1 MMSKRVIRCFRYP
14 MMISAVVLASMPA
27 ANAQDQTAPSDQ
39 ETLGESSAP
48 VASAAGQEVVVT
60 GSRLANP
67 NVSSSSP
74 IQTIQEE
81 AFDVLGAVETV
92 DLVNTLPSVT
102 RAQDTSFAN
111 GANGTSTLD
120 LRGLGAIR
128 TLVLVNGKRLP
139 PGSPTPGGYPSDLNL
154 IPSQLI
160 RRVEIVTGGASAV
173 YGSDAVAGVA
183 NFIMKK
189 DFVGL
194 ELDGLVGINQS
205 NNNSEDAQQRLV
217 AAGIQ
222 PRRGSDIGNFTV
234 DVSAVF
240 GASLNEGRGN
250 VTGYVRYLRN
260 NGLNQSE
267 RDFSQCA
274 LGLNGAINATCIG
287 ATTGPFPTNFV
298 LNPVIPTGS
307 TTAVPLRG
315 PDGNILLD
323 AQGRP
328 RTSGSFA
335 LQPDGSLIEGA
346 NSYNFNPFN
355 PLRRQVTRINAGF
368 SGWYNLT
375 DKIEAYVDFGFTKS
389 QSPQII
395 APSGG
400 FGSEINRLNCDNPVL
415 SSAQRLVLCGSAS
428 ITGPWPRDPDGDR
441 YVQAQVQRRFVE
453 GGPRTDD
460 RTLTNFRTVGGVRG
474 TLFDGVKF
482 DVFGQW
488 AETSLDRL
496 QTNNVTRQPLL
507 NAYDIVTNPA
517 TGQPACRVAVQGT
530 DTRCV
535 PFITAFNPNGTNP
548 DGLAAYLDTPTL
560 TRGKTAQT
568 IVGGTLQSDLG
579 TFGISSPWAED
590 GIALL
595 IGAEY
600 RNESLVTRPDA
611 TATSGTLL
619 AGAGA
624 LLPGDGETEV
634 KELFLEASVPV
645 VQKKP
650 FFEELALTGALRRSD
665 YSSRNNLS
673 GVRGGNFAP
682 TSWAAGV
689 TWSPI
694 RDVRLRGQYQRAIR
708 APNILELFLPVNTGL
723 ANVSDACAG
732 FAGSATPPTRPLD
745 QCARTGLTAAQYGN
759 IPPSGAQVNV
769 RTGGNPDLEP
779 EVGDTVTLGAV
790 LQPSFVRN
798 LSVSFDYF
806 NIRLKG
812 AVGTVPAVFT
822 LERCLDTGESQ
833 FCSLIVRGPDGT
845 LTFRGNEP
853 SFVDQRTQNIAGL
866 STSGLDTQVNY
877 SHGIG
882 SLGRLLW
889 NYAST
894 YLFTFKTTPVAGSIT
909 TNCVGLFDLQCEL
922 PKFRYRHVLT
932 TTWRTPVSI
941 DLAVNWRYQ
950 SGVDRIR
957 SIDTIT
963 GTPRTWSDAGF
974 GDATGA
980 RLPGEHYVDL
990 TAFWNVTR
998 SAQLRLGVRNL
1009 LDNDPPTVPQF
1020 GPAPSFIV
1028 EGNTVSG
1035 TYEAAGRFLFAGV
1048 NIRF

>member
-1 MMSKRVIRCFRYP
+1 MQSSGREE
-14 MMISAVVLASMPA
+14 
-27 ANAQDQTAPSDQ
+27 QTDIGSQTTRGTDQ
-39 ETLGESSAP
+39 EI
-48 VASAAGQEVVVT
+48 VVT
-60 GSRLANP
+60 GSRLTNS

-81 AFDVLGAVETV
+81 AFDILGATETV

-160 RRVEIVTGGASAV
+160 KRVEIVTGGASAV

-194 ELDGLVGINQS
+194 ELDALVGINQS
-205 NNNSEDAQQRLV
+205 TNNSEDARRRLV
-217 AAGIQ
+217 AAGIE
-222 PRRGSDIGNFTV
+222 PRTGSHTGNFTV
-234 DVSAVF
+234 DVSGVF

-274 LGLNGAINATCIG
+274 LGLNGAIDATCIG

-298 LNPVIPTGS
+298 LTPVFAPGS
-307 TTAVPLRG
+307 TTAVQLRG
-315 PDGNILLD
+315 PDGNVLLD

-335 LQPDGSLIEGA
+335 LQPNGSLLEGA
-346 NSYNFNPFN
+346 NSFNFNPFN

-375 DKIEAYVDFGFTKS
+375 ENIEAYVDFGFTKS

-415 SSAQRLVLCGSAS
+415 TAAQRLLFCGSAS
-428 ITGPWPRDPDGDR
+428 ITGPFPRDPDGDR

-474 TLFDGVKF
+474 TLIEGIKF
-482 DVFGQW
+482 DLYGQW
-488 AETSLDRL
+488 AETNLDRL

-507 NAYDIVTNPA
+507 NAYDIVTDPA

-530 DTRCV
+530 DRNCV
-535 PFITAFNPNGTNP
+535 PFVTAFNPN
-548 DGLAAYLDTPTL
+548 AAYDPRLQTYLDTPTL

-579 TFGISSPWAED
+579 TFGIASPWAED
-590 GIALL
+590 GIAIL

-600 RNESLVTRPDA
+600 RHESLVTRPDA

-634 KELFLEASVPV
+634 KEVFLEASVPL
-645 VQKKP
+645 VQGKR
-650 FFEELALTGALRRSD
+650 FFEELALTGAVRRSE
-665 YSSRNNLS
+665 YSSRNNLTGIS
-673 GVRGGNFAP
+673 GGDFAP
-682 TSWAAGV
+682 TTWAVGA
-689 TWSPI
+689 TWSPV
-694 RDVRLRGQYQRAIR
+694 RDIRLRGQYQRAIR

-732 FAGSATPPTRPLD
+732 FSNSATPPTRPLS
-745 QCARTGLTAAQYGN
+745 QCSRTGLTTAQYGN

-769 RTGGNPDLEP
+769 RTGGNPNLVP

-790 LQPSFVRN
+790 LQPSFIRN
-798 LSVSFDYF
+798 LSISLDYF

-822 LERCLDTGESQ
+822 LERCLDTGDPQ

-877 SHGIG
+877 SLGIG
-882 SLGRLLW
+882 SLGRLVL

-894 YLFTFKTTPVAGSIT
+894 YLFTFETTPVAGSIT
-909 TNCVGLFDLQCEL
+909 TNCVGLYDLQCEL
-922 PKFRYRHVLT
+922 PKFRYRHVVT
-932 TTWRTPVSI
+932 TSWRTPWKI
-941 DLAVNWRYQ
+941 DLALNWRYQ
-950 SGVDRIR
+950 SGVDRIQ
-957 SIDTIT
+957 SINPTT
-963 GTPRTWSDAGF
+963 GASRTWTDAGL
-974 GDATGA
+974 GQATGA

-990 TAFWNVTR
+990 TAFVNITR
-998 SAQLRLGVRNL
+998 KAQLRLGVRNL

-1048 NIRF
+1048 NLRF